1 MFVSLHGQQVGDL
14 YTFPDSTQGIVYYL
28 LPDGSGGWVVALD
41 DVVPNTSPFGDVT
54 IPYSLFVQMNPVAGQ
69 NYKMDTAGYQ
79 NTQFILQYCQNASNC
94 MVNNVDVNHGWYLPA
109 FNQLSR
115 LYSQLPYIESALNIF
130 GITLSESHLYMS
142 STLFSSNNYYAVS
155 FDNGSSPTPNFLIPI
170 KARAVRTFIYPPALY
185 DTSLTYHW
193 NIGSSQPY
201 FTAWPQ
207 HTTTYSVTATN
218 ESGCSA
224 TASQTVFVAENY
236 PQEYYDVACQHHG
249 YEGYGF
255 SISADQTS
263 SPGTFNFTRTI
274 TLDGCTSVVNL
285 HLTVLPWD
293 PPIPQTATSCG
304 PYTWNGVTYY
314 ESGVYKQTFTAD
326 GRPCD
331 DTLILNLTIIP
342 PDTTYLAESA
352 CDTYTLNGI
361 TYSYSGIY
369 TQILTGSGNGCD
381 SIVILDL
388 TVHHSQ
394 HSTVDTTAYDRLVWN
409 NILYTE
415 SGTYTFEYLNQYGC
429 DSIIQFN
436 VNILHLDTV
445 RVDSTVCDNAL
456 PFEWNGVLFA
466 DAGTQ
471 TVTLP
476 SYLGYDSVVVMTL
489 HVNSTATNYVTQTTC
504 DSLSWGGV
512 NYTHSGFYTQTF
524 TNQFGCDSTV
534 TLHLIVNPSVT
545 STSSVTVCDSY
556 EWAGETYT
564 QSGVYERTF
573 TNRFGCDSVV
583 TLTLTVNPSSA
594 DTVETT
600 ACDSYDWAG
609 ETYTQSG
616 IYERTFTNHFGC
628 DSVVTM
634 TLTVHHSDLVQVDTL
649 VCPQSLPV
657 TVRGFTFAGEGMQ
670 TVTVPNIHG
679 CDSTTTVHV
688 SVSDT
693 TTLSSAITACDSYSW
708 YGTAYTES
716 GTYEHVA
723 INAAGCPYTRKL
735 ALTVHYSDT
744 TYVDSTCCQNQ
755 LPLSWNGRVFSAA
768 GTQSRVLAN
777 QGGCDSLVV
786 MTVNVVAVGFSMFDT
801 TVCGQFEWAGSVY
814 TQSGTFMKQFPSV
827 SGCDS
832 MVVAH
837 VTVLSPPVTLFDTV
851 VCADQMPLTW
861 HGINFEQADTL
872 TFTYTSSL
880 NCDSTV
886 VLRLRTAT
894 ADTVVLAQSACDV
907 FEWEGEEYYEDTTLT
922 GHFVNRYGCDSLV
935 TLHLTVNPTV
945 SGLVEATVCGSYI
958 WNHETFTQSGDYT
971 RVFATVAGCDSTVTL
986 HLTVYPTVSELVEAT
1001 TCEDSL
1007 PYLWNGLTF
1016 YEAGTKLITLQ
1027 TVDGCDSTVTLHL
1040 TVNPTA
1046 SELVEATVCE
1056 DELPYLWN
1064 GVVFDSAGIQSVALQ
1079 TVNGCDS
1086 TVTMHL
1092 TVYPLV
1098 AELVEVTACDSY
1110 LWNNETFTESGDYT
1124 RVFTSVNGC
1133 DSTVTLHLTVNLSAA
1148 EHVEATAC
1156 DSYVWNNETFTES
1169 GDYTRVFTTVN
1180 GCDSTV
1186 TLHLTVN
1193 PSVAEFV
1200 EATACDSYLWNN
1212 ETFTESGDYT
1222 RAFTT
1227 VNGCDS
1233 TVTLHLTVKPSVAST
1248 SSVTVCEDELPYIW
1262 NGVTFNEAGT
1272 QLITLQTVD
1281 GCDSIVT
1288 MTLHISSLYQQTV
1301 TRTICQDELP
1311 YTWNGVIFYNAG
1323 TQNVTLQT
1331 INGCDSVITMTLQV
1345 FSIYQP
1351 TEQRTICQDELPYTW
1366 NGVTF
1371 QNAGTQSVT
1380 LQTVDGCDSIVT
1392 MVLHVSSI
1400 FQQTEQRTVCQ
1411 DELPY
1416 IWNGRTFNAAGTQ
1429 SITMQTANGCDSTI
1443 TMTLLVNPT
1452 KASASSATVC
1462 SDELPYLWNGVTFD
1476 SAATQ
1481 TVTLQTVA
1489 GCDSVVT
1496 MTLMVNPTA
1505 ASTSSTTVCDSYIWG
1520 DEIFTESGDYTRTF
1534 ATTKG
1539 CDSVVTLHLTVN
1551 PSVAEHV
1558 EVTACDHYLW
1568 NGETFDESGVY
1579 ESTFETA
1586 AGCDSVVTLHLTVID
1601 TALQIIT
1608 LTEDFCEGMSA
1619 ELVAVTEMT
1628 DYLWNTDE
1636 EMPNITVTRPGIYS
1650 VTASQGGCRATA
1662 KYTVEGCDFRLWLPN
1677 AISPSKSDGLND
1689 VFCLPQR
1696 VQSMVNDFEISIFN
1710 RWGEQVF
1717 YSTDK
1722 GFRWDGSLNGK
1733 TAVNAVYN
1741 YVIRCTVIGG
1751 KPYRFTGSVTVL

>member
-1 MFVSLHGQQVGDL
+1 MFVLLLQLVTVSVLGQQTYKVGDL
-14 YTFPDSTQGIVYYL
+14 ITAPDGSMGIVYYL
-28 LPDGSGGWVVALD
+28 FSDGSGGWAVALD
-41 DVVPNTSPFGDVT
+41 DLAGSYKWCDTAGTF
-54 IPYSLFVQMNPVAGQ
+54 IPYDSFLLVNP
-69 NYKMDTAGYQ
+69 NLNTHDTAGYL
-79 NTQFILQYCQNASNC
+79 NTHFLREYSSEVGGA
-94 MVNNVDVNHGWYLPA
+94 VPFEHGWYLPA
-109 FNQLSR
+109 VKQLTV
-115 LYSQLPYIESALNIF
+115 LLSQLPIIEPVLQQYGTPLAYDQF
-130 GITLSESHLYMS
+130 WS
-142 STLFSSNNYYAVS
+142 STIHNAVYALVVD
-155 FDNGSSPTPNFLIPI
+155 FGSSPTLSRTNI
-170 KARAVRTFIYPPALY
+170 KAQGISAKVRAVRTFIYSPVEY
-185 DTSLTYHW
+185 DTSLTYLW
-193 NIGSSQPY
+193 STGSTQPY
-201 FTAWPQ
+201 INPSPQ
-207 HTTTYSVTATN
+207 QTTTYTVTATN
-218 ESGCSA
+218 EWGCDATDSKTIFVAENMPQEFYDEICQGEPYEANGFSVTAAETSTPGLITRTRTVTNDGCSA
-224 TASQTVFVAENY
+224 TV
-236 PQEYYDVACQHHG
+236 
-249 YEGYGF
+249 
-255 SISADQTS
+255 
-263 SPGTFNFTRTI
+263 
-274 TLDGCTSVVNL
+274 TLY
-285 HLTVLPWD
+285 LTVHP
-293 PPIPQTATSCG
+293 TATTEINEEGCG
-304 PYTWNGVTYY
+304 TYLWNGVTLY
-314 ESGVYKQTFTAD
+314 EEGNYEQHFFTAN
-326 GRPCD
+326 GCD
-331 DTLILNLTIIP
+331 STVILHLALHI
-342 PDTTYLAESA
+342 PDTTYQIESA
-352 CDTYTLNGI
+352 CESYTLNGI
-361 TYSYSGIY
+361 NYNYSGTY
-369 TQILTGSGNGCD
+369 TQHLTNGNGCD
-381 SIVILDL
+381 SVVILDL
-388 TVHHSQ
+388 TILQSQ
-394 HSTVDTTAYDRLVWN
+394 NAYFDTTVYDGLHWGDS
-409 NILYTE
+409 YWTE
-415 SGTYTFEYLNQYGC
+415 TDDYSVTYTNQFGC
-429 DSIIQFN
+429 DSIVTIHLTVIQR
-436 VNILHLDTV
+436 DTTC
-445 RVDSTVCDNAL
+445 VDSTVCDNAL

-504 DSLSWGGV
+504 DSLSWSGV

-723 INAAGCPYTRKL
+723 INADGCPYRRRIT
-735 ALTVHYSDT
+735 LTLFHSDT
-744 TYVDSTCCQNQ
+744 TYVDSTCCQSQ

-768 GTQSRVLAN
+768 GTQSRVLTN

-786 MTVNVVAVGFSMFDT
+786 MTVNVIAVGFSTFDT
-801 TVCGQFEWAGSVY
+801 TVCGQFQWAGSVY

-886 VLRLRTAT
+886 ALRLRTAT

-986 HLTVYPTVSELVEAT
+986 HLTVYPTVSEHVEAII
-1001 TCEDSL
+1001 CEDSL

-1016 YEAGTKLITLQ
+1016 YEAGTKSITLQ

-1064 GVVFDSAGIQSVALQ
+1064 GVVFDSAGIQSVVLQ

-1086 TVTMHL
+1086 TVMLHL
-1092 TVYPLV
+1092 TVNTLV

-1124 RVFTSVNGC
+1124 RVFT
-1133 DSTVTLHLTVNLSAA
+1133 
-1148 EHVEATAC
+1148 
-1156 DSYVWNNETFTES
+1156 
-1169 GDYTRVFTTVN
+1169 TVN
-1180 GCDSTV
+1180 GCDSMV

-1222 RAFTT
+1222 RVFTT

-1248 SSVTVCEDELPYIW
+1248 SSVTVCEDELPYLW

-1288 MTLHISSLYQQTV
+1288 MTLHISSLYQQTE

-1311 YTWNGVIFYNAG
+1311 YTWNGVERRDF
-1323 TQNVTLQT
+1323 LQ
-1331 INGCDSVITMTLQV
+1331 
-1345 FSIYQP
+1345 
-1351 TEQRTICQDELPYTW
+1351 RWYTK
-1366 NGVTF
+1366 
-1371 QNAGTQSVT
+1371 
-1380 LQTVDGCDSIVT
+1380 C
-1392 MVLHVSSI
+1392 
-1400 FQQTEQRTVCQ
+1400 
-1411 DELPY
+1411 Y
-1416 IWNGRTFNAAGTQ
+1416 I
-1429 SITMQTANGCDSTI
+1429 AND
-1443 TMTLLVNPT
+1443 
-1452 KASASSATVC
+1452 
-1462 SDELPYLWNGVTFD
+1462 
-1476 SAATQ
+1476 Q
-1481 TVTLQTVA
+1481 
-1489 GCDSVVT
+1489 
-1496 MTLMVNPTA
+1496 
-1505 ASTSSTTVCDSYIWG
+1505 
-1520 DEIFTESGDYTRTF
+1520 
-1534 ATTKG
+1534 
-1539 CDSVVTLHLTVN
+1539 
-1551 PSVAEHV
+1551 
-1558 EVTACDHYLW
+1558 
-1568 NGETFDESGVY
+1568 
-1579 ESTFETA
+1579 
-1586 AGCDSVVTLHLTVID
+1586 
-1601 TALQIIT
+1601 
-1608 LTEDFCEGMSA
+1608 
-1619 ELVAVTEMT
+1619 
-1628 DYLWNTDE
+1628 
-1636 EMPNITVTRPGIYS
+1636 
-1650 VTASQGGCRATA
+1650 
-1662 KYTVEGCDFRLWLPN
+1662 WL
-1677 AISPSKSDGLND
+1677 
-1689 VFCLPQR
+1689 
-1696 VQSMVNDFEISIFN
+1696 
-1710 RWGEQVF
+1710 
-1717 YSTDK
+1717 
-1722 GFRWDGSLNGK
+1722 
-1733 TAVNAVYN
+1733 
-1741 YVIRCTVIGG
+1741 
-1751 KPYRFTGSVTVL
+1751 